1 MADNLSELQAA
12 LRKPELNSLMYS
24 GLFAIR
30 METHRIL
37 TDGRASRYP
46 YPAKLSSRRT
56 HLYLTTDISDNM
68 MELKGTPQKGSA
80 DAVRQLDLLQQALYS
95 SLQPEERLWPLSLP
109 PKPVYDHDLDFLAH
123 HSTRYWISNYNTYL
137 IKKYGIKRQ
146 LIAGVRVNYSLD
158 TGLVEK
164 LYQQVYRQQ
173 YASLAEFKNQ
183 LYFKLAQFFYLHRWL
198 FTYLYGASPTTTSVK
213 HDLPEGV
220 ESPVRSLRSSDVG
233 YTNRPSEQVPYDTLE
248 HHVQRLTQMVD
259 DGTFASFKE
268 FFGPVRLRGDSHNLP
283 TVIKQGIKF
292 LEFRTFDLDPF
303 ALSGISED
311 TLNFLELFMLYGMTT
326 TLPANI
332 SEALAEAKKLN
343 NEVAIQ
349 NPLEEPQW
357 LQERAQKLIG
367 QLKQF
372 VVDYNAPRKYQ
383 QALQFVQRRLEDPSL
398 TIGGQVAD
406 KLADDSLLSFGL
418 KIANDRYTDFLQF
431 GHPLAEEDERFSPSA
446 HHLVMAAIELGLRFS
461 ADQDLELSFGDH
473 HENFPADV
481 DLEFPHGARQY
492 LMEKFP
498 EIKDNFHA
506 DEIDSSVDD
515 LE

>member
-1 MADNLSELQAA
+1 MAEKLKELQAA
-12 LRKPELNSLMYS
+12 LRKPELNDLMYS

-46 YPAKLSSRRT
+46 YPEKLSSRRN

-68 MELKGTPQKGSA
+68 MELKGTPQKGSK

-109 PKPVYDHDLDFLAH
+109 PKPIYDQDLDFLAH
-123 HSTRYWISNYNTYL
+123 HSTCYWRSNYNTYL
-137 IKKYGIKRQ
+137 INKYGIKRQ

-158 TGLVEK
+158 AGLVEK
-164 LYQQVYRQQ
+164 LYQNLFHDEYT
-173 YASLAEFKNQ
+173 SLTDFKNH

-198 FTYLYGASPTTTSVK
+198 FTYLYGASPTTVAVQ
-213 HDLPEGV
+213 HDLPKDV
-220 ESPVRSLRSSDVG
+220 ASPVRSLRSSDVG
-233 YTNRPSEQVPYDTLE
+233 YTNLPSEQVPYDSLE
-248 HHVQRLTQMVD
+248 SHVRCLTEMVD
-259 DGTFASFKE
+259 NGTFASFKE
-268 FFGPVRLRGDSHNLP
+268 FFGPVRLRGDSHNLS
-283 TVIKQGIKF
+283 TVVDQGVQF

-311 TLNFLELFMLYGMTT
+311 TLNFLELLMLYGLTT
-326 TLPANI
+326 SLPEN
-332 SEALAEAKKLN
+332 LAEKLKQAKKLN
-343 NEVAIQ
+343 NEVALQ

-357 LQERAQKLIG
+357 LQERADHLMAD
-367 QLKQF
+367 LEDF
-372 VVDYNAPRKYQ
+372 VLQYNAPRKYQ
-383 QALQFVQRRLEDPSL
+383 QALQFVQRRLEDPAL

-431 GHPLAEEDERFSPSA
+431 GHPLAEEDERFSPSI
-446 HHLVMAAIELGLRFS
+446 HHLVMAAIELGLQFKV
-461 ADQDLELSFGDH
+461 DQDLDLSSGSH
-473 HENFPADV
+473 HEKFHADV
-481 DLEFPHGARQY
+481 NLEFPHGARHY

-498 EIKDNFHA
+498 EIKEQFH
-506 DEIDSSVDD
+506 EDD
-515 LE
+515 AVKDGN

>member
-1 MADNLSELQAA
+1 MAEKQEKLRAA
-12 LRKPELNSLMYS
+12 LREPELNNLMYS
-24 GLFAIR
+24 GLYAIR

-46 YPAKLSSRRT
+46 YPAKLSSRRN
-56 HLYLTTDISDNM
+56 HLYLTTDVSDNM
-68 MELKGTPQKGSA
+68 MELKGTPQRGSE

-146 LIAGVRVNYSLD
+146 LIAGVRVNFSLA

-164 LYQQVYRQQ
+164 LYEQLYADQ
-173 YASLAEFKNQ
+173 YGSLAEFKNQ

-198 FTYLYGASPTTTSVK
+198 FTYLYGASPTTATVK

-220 ESPVRSLRSSDVG
+220 SDPVRSLRSSDVG

-248 HHVQRLTQMVD
+248 HHVHRLTEMVD

-283 TVIKQGIKF
+283 TVIKNGVKF

-311 TLNFLELFMLYGMTT
+311 TLNFLELMMLYAMTAD
-326 TLPANI
+326 LPEDI
-332 SEALAEAKKLN
+332 EDALKEAKKLN
-343 NEVAIQ
+343 NEVALQ
-349 NPLEEPQW
+349 DPMEEPEW
-357 LQERAQKLIG
+357 LQERAQKLIS
-367 QLKQF
+367 QLEQF
-372 VVDYNAPRKYQ
+372 VDDYNAPRKYKL
-383 QALQFVQRRLEDPSL
+383 ALKFVQRRLEDPSL
-398 TIGGQVAD
+398 TIGGQVAA

-446 HHLVMAAIELGLRFS
+446 HHLVMAAIELGLRFN
-461 ADQDLELSFGDH
+461 ADQELDLSFGNH
-473 HENFPADV
+473 HEKFSADV
-481 DLEFPHGARQY
+481 DLDFPHGARQY
-492 LMEKFP
+492 LLAKFP
-498 EIKDNFHA
+498 EARENFTA
-506 DEIDSSVDD
+506 DQDDQVDD
-515 LE
+515 LQ